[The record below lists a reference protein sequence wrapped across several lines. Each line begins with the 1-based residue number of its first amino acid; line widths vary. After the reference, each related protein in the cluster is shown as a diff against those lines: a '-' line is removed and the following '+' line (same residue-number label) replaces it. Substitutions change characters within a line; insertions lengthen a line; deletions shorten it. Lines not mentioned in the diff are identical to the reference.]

1 MLLDLRTTPENEA
14 IMAWENVVR
23 TSGMS
28 ASSAASGFPSSA
40 ARTYQ
45 TYEGWKPAGGTGT
58 ITSTFTQ
65 RSLNYVGCTLVG
77 APGGSALQL
86 RISTDGSTFTK
97 IGSPLSA
104 DTPALWLL
112 DDTANVVAVRL
123 EVFGLTT
130 GYVANIMAGTRT
142 ELQRR
147 VYVGHTPIKYGRE
160 TTSLRGV
167 AENGSF
173 MGTIIR
179 RRTLG
184 TSISVDNVTPDYYRE
199 TLDPMFVALQ
209 EQPHYF
215 AWRVWIADPA
225 WITDE
230 NGKAITDEDGVK
242 LHDTKASPRDEVA
255 YAWAD
260 PDPNMGNSR
269 PNGMVQASW
278 SLSGINGNQS

>member
-1 MLLDLRTTPENEA
+1 MLLDLRTTPTNQPV
-14 IMAWENVVR
+14 MAWENAVR
-23 TSGMS
+23 TSGMFG
-28 ASSAASGFPSSA
+28 SSAVAGFSANA

-45 TYEGWKPAGGTGT
+45 TYEGWRPTGGTGT
-58 ITSTFTQ
+58 LTSTFTQ
-65 RSLNYVGCTLVG
+65 RSINYVGATLLG
-77 APGGSALQL
+77 TPAGSLLQL
-86 RISTDGSTFTK
+86 WISTNGNTFT
-97 IGSPLSA
+97 PLGGLLDA

-112 DDTANVVAVRL
+112 DDTANVVAVRI
-123 EVFGLTT
+123 EVFGMTT
-130 GYVANIMAGTRT
+130 GYVANVMAGTRT

-147 VYVGHTPIKYGRE
+147 LYVGHTPIKYGRE
-160 TTSLRGV
+160 TTRLRGV

-179 RRTLG
+179 RRTIG
-184 TSISVDNVTPDYYRE
+184 TSVSVENLTPAYYRD

-215 AWRVWIADPA
+215 AWRAWIADPA

-230 NGKAITDEDGVK
+230 DGEAITDESGVK
-242 LHDTKASPRDEVA
+242 LHDTTASPLDEVA

>member
-1 MLLDLRTTPENEA
+1 MLLDLRTTPTNQPV
-14 IMAWENVVR
+14 MAWENAVR

-28 ASSAASGFPSSA
+28 GSSAVAGFSANA

-45 TYEGWKPAGGTGT
+45 TYEGWRPVGGSGV
-58 ITSTFTQ
+58 ITSTFSQ
-65 RSLNYVGCTLVG
+65 RSIDYAAVTLVG
-77 APGGSALQL
+77 APAGTIVRLLTS
-86 RISTDGSTFTK
+86 SNGSTFTRSG
-97 IGSPLSA
+97 GSVVA
-104 DTPALWLL
+104 DTPTLWLL
-112 DDTANVVAVRL
+112 DTSANVVAVRI
-123 EVFGLTT
+123 EVSGMTT
-130 GYVANIMAGTRT
+130 GYVANVMAGTRT
-142 ELQRR
+142 ELQRKL
-147 VYVGHTPIKYGRE
+147 YVGHTPIKYGRE
-160 TTSLRGV
+160 TTRLRGV

-179 RRTLG
+179 RRTIG
-184 TSISVDNVTPDYYRE
+184 TSISVENLTPAYYRD

-215 AWRVWIADPA
+215 AWRAWIADPA

-230 NGKAITDEDGVK
+230 NGKAITDESGVK
-242 LHDTKASPRDEVA
+242 LHDTTASPLDEVA